1 MPAKQDGSQQEAL
14 RRAYKFLSYRPR
26 SEAEVRAKLGRLGFP
41 QKSVDTTLEKLR
53 SLRLLNDEAFARGW
67 ARGRAEGRS
76 YGPLRIERELRQKGV
91 ARPLISQ
98 VVKETFGR
106 EEGKERARGLVAKR
120 FRGKDLGDRKIL
132 HRAMSFL
139 QRRGYRSSVIAE
151 VLGQPLNDD

>member
-14 RRAYKFLSYRPR
+14 QRAFKFLSYRPR
-26 SEAEVRAKLGRLGFP
+26 SEAEVRTKLGRLGFP

-53 SLRLLNDEAFARGW
+53 SLSLLNDEAFARGW

-76 YGPLRIERELRQKGV
+76 YGPLRIERELRQKGI
-91 ARPLISQ
+91 AELLIRQ
-98 VVKETFGR
+98 VVQETFGQ

-151 VLGQPLNDD
+151 VLKQPVDE

>member
-14 RRAYKFLSYRPR
+14 RRAFKFLSYRPR
-26 SEAEVRAKLGRLGFP
+26 SEAEVRTKLGRLGFP

-53 SLRLLNDEAFARGW
+53 SLSLLNDEAFARGW

-76 YGPLRIERELRQKGV
+76 YGPLRIERELRQKGI
-91 ARPLISQ
+91 AELLIRQ
-98 VVKETFGR
+98 VVQETFGQ

-132 HRAMSFL
+132 HRAMSFR

-151 VLGQPLNDD
+151 VLKQPVDE

>member
-1 MPAKQDGSQQEAL
+1 MAIKRGGNQEEAL
-14 RRAYKFLSYRPR
+14 KRAYKFLSYRPR
-26 SEAEVRAKLGRLGFP
+26 SEAEVRTKLGQLGFP

-67 ARGRAEGRS
+67 ARGRAEGRG

-106 EEGKERARGLVAKR
+106 EEGRERARGLVAKR
-120 FRGKDLGDRKIL
+120 FRGKDLGDRKVL
-132 HRAMSFL
+132 HRAAAFL
-139 QRRGYRSSVIAE
+139 QRRGYRNAVIAE
-151 VLGQPLNDD
+151 VLKLPVDE

>member
-14 RRAYKFLSYRPR
+14 RRAFKFLSYRPR
-26 SEAEVRAKLGRLGFP
+26 SEAEVRTKLGRLGFP

-53 SLRLLNDEAFARGW
+53 SLSLLNDEAFARDW

-76 YGPLRIERELRQKGV
+76 YGPLRIERELRQKGI
-91 ARPLISQ
+91 AELLIRQ
-98 VVKETFGR
+98 VVQETFGQ

-151 VLGQPLNDD
+151 VLKQPVDE

>member
-1 MPAKQDGSQQEAL
+1 MAIKRGGNQEEAL
-14 RRAYKFLSYRPR
+14 KRAYKFLSYRPR
-26 SEAEVRAKLGRLGFP
+26 SEAEVRTKLGQLGFP

-53 SLRLLNDEAFARGW
+53 SLSLLNDEAFARGW
-67 ARGRAEGRS
+67 ARGRAEGRG

-120 FRGKDLGDRKIL
+120 FRGKDLGDRKVL
-132 HRAMSFL
+132 HRAAAFL
-139 QRRGYRSSVIAE
+139 QRRGYRNAVIAE
-151 VLGQPLNDD
+151 VLKQPVDE

>member
-1 MPAKQDGSQQEAL
+1 MAIKRGGSQEEAL
-14 RRAYKFLSYRPR
+14 QRAFKFLSYRPR
-26 SEAEVRAKLGRLGFP
+26 SEAEVRTKLGQLGFP

-53 SLRLLNDEAFARGW
+53 SLSLLNDEAFARGW
-67 ARGRAEGRS
+67 ARGRAEGRG

-106 EEGKERARGLVAKR
+106 EEGRERARGLVAKR
-120 FRGKDLGDRKIL
+120 FRGKDLGDRKVL
-132 HRAMSFL
+132 HRAVAFL

-151 VLGQPLNDD
+151 VLKQPVDE

>member
-14 RRAYKFLSYRPR
+14 RRAFKFLSYRPR
-26 SEAEVRAKLGRLGFP
+26 SEAEVRTKLGRLGFP

-53 SLRLLNDEAFARGW
+53 SLSLLNDEAFARGW

-76 YGPLRIERELRQKGV
+76 YGPLRIERELRQKGI
-91 ARPLISQ
+91 AELLIRQ
-98 VVKETFGR
+98 VVQETFGQ

-151 VLGQPLNDD
+151 VLKQPVDE